1 MNSFLRYT
9 LKIGSLHVIVYS
21 RHHLSDIWFIVQII
35 QTEKD
40 LTELRKRVAAAEEA
54 AKNATDE
61 VSHVIT

>member
-1 MNSFLRYT
+1 M
-9 LKIGSLHVIVYS
+9 YS
-21 RHHLSDIWFIVQII
+21 RRKLSDIWFYLQII

-40 LTELRKRVAAAEEA
+40 LAELKKRVAAAEEA